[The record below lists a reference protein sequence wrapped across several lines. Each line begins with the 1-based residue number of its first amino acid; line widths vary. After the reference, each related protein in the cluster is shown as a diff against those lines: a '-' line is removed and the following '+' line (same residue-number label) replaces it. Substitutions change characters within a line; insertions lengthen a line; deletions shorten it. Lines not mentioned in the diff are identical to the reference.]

1 MHVVLFTHVFKWSF
15 YPHSKCTWYVDHQYA
30 STAISAEQLYN
41 MFHGYIECVRMFI
54 ISDSFEEAHT
64 LFKQC
69 WIDYLSFYSNK
80 VTLHATAHDH
90 YIQILPLKQTIIYMG
105 LQTSGKRIY
114 YSVQCT
120 AGVCKRTLGGFEDW
134 HTSRIY
140 VIMHRHEQD

>member
-41 MFHGYIECVRMFI
+41 MFHGYIECMRMFV

-69 WIDYLSFYSNK
+69 WIEYFSFYSNK
-80 VTLHATAHDH
+80 VTLYATAHDH
-90 YIQILPLKQTIIYMG
+90 YIQIIPLKQTLFTWGYKLVG
-105 LQTSGKRIY
+105 NESTTLC
-114 YSVQCT
+114 SVQLVY
-120 AGVCKRTLGGFEDW
+120 ANIHLVALRTGTLVE
-134 HTSRIY
+134 S
-140 VIMHRHEQD
+140 MS